1 MHKKFVR
8 IECEVSDSQKF
19 IYKLSCTFENRMC
32 NLWQESKLRR
42 KLTFWVTRQPASAQR
57 QFERKKTKEVE
68 TVDFRP
74 VKNERSHPQTFTE
87 NNLMHRTVFSIKTES
102 RQERSQSWKHFA
114 DYERVFRLTMFFQN
128 FVPNKQISERKC
140 DGDNEKTR
148 RFLNCLYH
156 GNGSFS
162 KEKNRIH

>member
-1 MHKKFVR
+1 MWGLR
-8 IECEVSDSQKF
+8 LTE
-19 IYKLSCTFENRMC
+19 IYINSSCTFENRMC

-42 KLTFWVTRQPASAQR
+42 KLTFWVTRQPASAQW
-57 QFERKKTKEVE
+57 QFERRKTKEVK

-74 VKNERSHPQTFTE
+74 VKMKGHIRRPLLK
-87 NNLMHRTVFSIKTES
+87 NNLMHRTVFSIQTES
-102 RQERSQSWKHFA
+102 RQERSQSWKRFA
-114 DYERVFRLTMFFQN
+114 DEERVFRLTMSFQKI
-128 FVPNKQISERKC
+128 VPNKQISERKC